1 MRNRL
6 LLVITGLSLLSAA
19 PYALAQTGEEM
30 TNLIST
36 AKTPAEHTKIADY
49 FAQKAAS
56 YEADAKVHG
65 SMSQSYQTYSKGQ
78 GNLMKAH
85 CGRIKTSMST
95 AAKDMRELE
104 KAHRQ
109 FATSATN

>member
-1 MRNRL
+1 MRTSFISIVSGLAL
-6 LLVITGLSLLSAA
+6 LCAA
-19 PYALAQTGEEM
+19 PYVAAETGEEIA
-30 TNLIST
+30 TLIST
-36 AKTPAEHTKIADY
+36 AKTPAEHSKIADY

-56 YEADAKVHG
+56 YEADAKLHG

-78 GNLMKAH
+78 KNLMEAH
-85 CGRIKTSMST
+85 CGRIKTSMSS

-109 FATSATN
+109 LAAGATH

>member
-1 MRNRL
+1 MRNSFVSIVSGLAL
-6 LLVITGLSLLSAA
+6 LCTAPFAA
-19 PYALAQTGEEM
+19 AKTGEEIAS
-30 TNLIST
+30 LIST
-36 AKTPAEHTKIADY
+36 AKTPADHTKIADY
-49 FAQKAAS
+49 FAQKAAT
-56 YEADAKVHG
+56 YEADAKLHG

-78 GNLMKAH
+78 ANLMKSH

-95 AAKDMRELE
+95 AAKEMRELE